1 MLTDPAA
8 GLKPCETTTE
18 SYTYK
23 GSCCLCQQTASGY
36 DAAFGGP
43 LCSACAVA
51 FGEFYNN
58 HVGAHDE

>member
-1 MLTDPAA
+1 MLTDPTA

-23 GSCCLCQQTASGY
+23 GSCRLCEQTASGY

-43 LCSACAVA
+43 LCATCATA
-51 FGEFYNN
+51 FGEFYTDL
-58 HVGAHDE
+58 VEDRDE

>member
-1 MLTDPAA
+1 MLMLATA

-23 GSCCLCQQTASGY
+23 GSCRLCEQTAAGY
-36 DAAFGGP
+36 GAAFGGP
-43 LCSACAVA
+43 LCSVCATA
-51 FGEFYNN
+51 FGEFYSN